1 MSYPPSDSA
10 HPTGPH
16 PSPER
21 LAALGDGPATA
32 AEAAHLAAC
41 APCAREV
48 RAHGRLLERARLERD
63 RLAPPLTSW
72 AGIGAALR
80 DEGLVAAASPAEE
93 PAAAVVPLHLHRAR
107 RPSFRARWGLRA
119 AAGLLLAAGGAAAG
133 RLSAGAEPIPAL
145 AGGSAA
151 DGIVALLADSART
164 PQSQEEAIAVLTRAE
179 RDYRVATE
187 YLAQRTWAADGAD
200 RPEVYQR
207 RLAVMDEV
215 ASLTRAALNEAPH
228 DPVLN
233 QYFLASLSA
242 REATLQQ
249 LGAVL
254 PAGAQINR
262 F

>member
-1 MSYPPSDSA
+1 M
-10 HPTGPH
+10 
-16 PSPER
+16 
-21 LAALGDGPATA
+21 
-32 AEAAHLAAC
+32 
-41 APCAREV
+41 
-48 RAHGRLLERARLERD
+48 
-63 RLAPPLTSW
+63 
-72 AGIGAALR
+72 
-80 DEGLVAAASPAEE
+80 
-93 PAAAVVPLHLHRAR
+93 
-107 RPSFRARWGLRA
+107 
-119 AAGLLLAAGGAAAG
+119 
-133 RLSAGAEPIPAL
+133 
-145 AGGSAA
+145 
-151 DGIVALLADSART
+151 
-164 PQSQEEAIAVLTRAE
+164 
-179 RDYRVATE
+179 ATE

-207 RLAVMDEV
+207 RLAVKDEV

>member
-1 MSYPPSDSA
+1 MSYPSA
-10 HPTGPH
+10 DTATPTGPH

-21 LAALGDGPATA
+21 LAALGDDAATA
-32 AEAAHLAAC
+32 AEAEHLAAC
-41 APCAREV
+41 AACAREV

-63 RLAPPLTSW
+63 RIAPPLTAW
-72 AGIGAALR
+72 AGVAAALR
-80 DEGLVAAASPAEE
+80 TEGLVAGDAPLEDAATD
-93 PAAAVVPLHLHRAR
+93 VVPLHVHRAR
-107 RPSFRARWGLRA
+107 RPSFRARWGLRV

-133 RLSAGAEPIPAL
+133 RASAGESPIPGLGAP
-145 AGGSAA
+145 SAA
-151 DGIVALLADSART
+151 DGLAALLADSAR
-164 PQSQEEAIAVLTRAE
+164 PPRSQEEAIAVLTRAE
-179 RDYRVATE
+179 RDYRMATE
-187 YLAQRTWAADGAD
+187 YLAQRTWAAEGAD